1 MEKDVIF
8 HILGIP
14 QTKEEDEI
22 RNAYRSML
30 RENNPEDNPE
40 GFKRLRQ
47 AYEEALAYARKK
59 EDTQEVSDG
68 PKDEIDVWMELV
80 QNLYEDIHSRY
91 DIEKWNALFEDEVCY
106 GLDTSLE
113 ARKKLLLFLMDH
125 IHLPHEVW
133 KAVNKNFDLVADYE
147 QLKQQ
152 FPENFL
158 DFAIYYVDNETFLP
172 FELLDYRDLEEDGT
186 GADAYIDAYFEIKR
200 KNDTS
205 DCEGMEQALEEL
217 EAFGVYHPY
226 EEVERL
232 RFYNNSGRTK
242 DACRLAERLLGE
254 KWYAKSRDLTYAQL
268 YIGEAFWNAGRHQ
281 EAYELWT
288 QILEVEPRYYM
299 AKFYSAHY
307 LIEEKRYHEAKE
319 MLLELMDLDD
329 RNEKAVEMIREVN
342 EALIEELRT
351 KWENN
356 ETDPHLP
363 GNMMALE
370 LGWNLFQNDRM
381 QEAKELLEPLQVN
394 EEEQYDYCNLFGCLL
409 YQMGEYEQALP
420 YLEEWLA
427 RNKKLQPD
435 GTKKMEKR
443 LSRRGRACHTL
454 GGCYYKL
461 GRLKE
466 AEALIREA
474 IESYEKKGDRLNC
487 MQYLANFL
495 LETKQYERAV
505 EASEEILREDDGYYP
520 AYLSRQEAYFQLER
534 GQEVVDDYYHAID
547 IFPGFYKP
555 YLLAAEIFLQY
566 AQFED
571 AQSILERAK
580 EKKAE
585 FSPRMRLCEVKV
597 LRNLAQSY
605 EERQEAL
612 QQLQILDDLLQK
624 YLEQPDQVYRE
635 QWEKWDIEDASE
647 IMYERALLCWD
658 NNELEE
664 SLRYMGQAIQQN
676 RAKLQYRLV
685 RGHIYR
691 EKGEYRYALEDYDAA
706 LEGEQSAEIHYAM
719 GLCYDALQENEK
731 AAQCFIKT
739 AELDPNYRDVNDK
752 LAKYYIACYR
762 KKYRKQDYE
771 QAIYYATHHI
781 KLYPEAEA
789 WIRRGY
795 FYLDAYDLA
804 AAEADFKKAL
814 EQEPDRAKA
823 WFGLGCC
830 AQKRGENEQA
840 ITCFKRAAAR
850 IEQEPS
856 TLVFHQMALAYR
868 ALGEYDQAIACYEKN
883 LVYFPDET
891 DTWEKIGNLY
901 LWKEDYERAKQ
912 SYKKQ
917 TGIQRYS
924 NLGYCCLLQGKTVR
938 GLQYYRKRIRESS
951 DKEKAAS
958 YGALASVYFRQLGN
972 YQKAFFFYRKA
983 LSSARSAAKRSI
995 YALECA
1001 KCSKLMNKKE
1011 KARKYAILAEMLFR
1025 ESGQG
1030 KRQDYIEFPGFG
1042 PARQGNSGWYFLCV
1056 GKEKEAR
1063 EAFEKMGTSGRCQS
1077 CAYPICY
1084 ASRMYLGYF
1093 YWITGEKAKALTILQ
1108 ELQAQQ
1114 RNPYSLEAKNVVDR
1128 IE

>member
-14 QTKEEDEI
+14 QTKEEAEI
-22 RNAYRSML
+22 RNAYRCML

-59 EDTQEVSDG
+59 EDTKAVLNGS
-68 PKDEIDVWMELV
+68 KDEIDVWMEKI
-80 QNLYEDIHSRY
+80 QKLYEDIHSRY
-91 DIEKWNALFEDEVCY
+91 DIEKWKTLFEDEVCY

-133 KAVNKNFDLVADYE
+133 KEVNKNFDLVADYE

-152 FPENFL
+152 FPEKFL
-158 DFAIYYVDNETFLP
+158 EFAVYYVDNETFLP

-200 KNDTS
+200 KNDMT
-205 DCEGMEQALEEL
+205 DCEGVEQDLEDL
-217 EAFGVYHPY
+217 QAFGVYHPY
-226 EEVERL
+226 EKIERL
-232 RFYNNSGRTK
+232 RFYNNSKRK
-242 DACRLAERLLGE
+242 QEACRLAEQLLKE
-254 KWYAKSRDLTYAQL
+254 EWYVEGRDLTYAQL
-268 YIGEAFWNAGRHQ
+268 YIGEAFWNVGHRQ
-281 EAYELWT
+281 EAYQLWT
-288 QILEVEPRYYM
+288 RILEVEPRYYM
-299 AKFYSAHY
+299 AKFYSARY
-307 LIEEKRYHEAKE
+307 LLEEKRYHEAKE

-329 RNEKAVEMIREVN
+329 RNEKAVDMIRQVN

-363 GNMMALE
+363 GNMLALE
-370 LGWNLFQNDRM
+370 MGWNLFQNDRM
-381 QEAKELLEPLQVN
+381 QEAKELLEPLQV
-394 EEEQYDYCNLFGCLL
+394 EEEEKYDYCNLFGCLL
-409 YQMGEYEQALP
+409 YQMGEYEPALP

-443 LSRRGRACHTL
+443 ISRRGRACHTL

-461 GRLKE
+461 GRLEE

-474 IESYEKKGDRLNC
+474 IGNYERKGDRLNC

-520 AYLSRQEAYFQLER
+520 AYLSRQEAYFRLER

-547 IFPGFYKP
+547 IYPGFYKP
-555 YLLAAEIFLQY
+555 YLFAAEIFLQY
-566 AQFED
+566 GQFED

-585 FSPRMRLCEVKV
+585 FSPRLRLCEVKIQ
-597 LRNLAQSY
+597 RKLAQTY
-605 EERQEAL
+605 EERREAL
-612 QQLQILDDLLQK
+612 QQLQILDELLQK
-624 YLEQPDQVYRE
+624 HLEHPEQVYRE
-635 QWEKWDIEDASE
+635 QWEKWDIEDVSE

-664 SLRYMGQAIQQN
+664 ALRYMGQAIQQN
-676 RAKLQYRLV
+676 RGKLQYRLV

-706 LEGEQSAEIHYAM
+706 LEEEQSAEIHYAM
-719 GLCYDALQENEK
+719 GLCYDALQESEK

-739 AELDPNYRDVNDK
+739 VELDPNYRDVNDK
-752 LAKYYIACYR
+752 LAAYYIACYR
-762 KKYRKQDYE
+762 KKYRRQDHE
-771 QAIYYATHHI
+771 EAIYYATHHI
-781 KLYPEAEA
+781 RLYPETDA
-789 WIRRGY
+789 WLQRGT
-795 FYLDAYDLA
+795 FYLEAYA
-804 AAEADFKKAL
+804 FEEAEADFKKAL
-814 EQEPDRAKA
+814 EQEPDSAKA
-823 WFGLGCC
+823 WYGLGCC
-830 AQKRGENEQA
+830 AQRRGEAAQA
-840 ITCFKRAAAR
+840 IAYFKKAAKGM
-850 IEQEPS
+850 EQEPS
-856 TLVFHQMALAYR
+856 SRLFQQMALAYR
-868 ALGEYDQAIACYEKN
+868 ALGEYDKAIACYEKN
-883 LVYFPDET
+883 LRYFPKET
-891 DTWEKIGNLY
+891 EIWGKIGNLY
-901 LWKEDYERAKQ
+901 LCKKDYDRAKQ

-917 TGIQRYS
+917 TSIRRYS
-924 NLGYCCLLQGKTVR
+924 NLGCCYLLQGKTMF
-938 GLQYYRKRIRESS
+938 GLQYYRKRIRESN

-958 YGALASVYFRQLGN
+958 YAAMASAYFRYFGN
-972 YQKAFFFYRKA
+972 YQKAFLFYRRA
-983 LSSARSAAKRSI
+983 LSVAWSAAKRSE

-1001 KCSKLMNKKE
+1001 KCCRLMDKKE

-1030 KRQDYIEFPGFG
+1030 KRQDYIEFPEQESSRRGK
-1042 PARQGNSGWYFLCV
+1042 SGWYFLCI

-1063 EAFEKMGTSGRCQS
+1063 EEFEKMGLSGRCRS
-1077 CAYPICY
+1077 CAHPVCY
-1084 ASRMYLGYF
+1084 AGKMYLGYF
-1093 YWITGEKAKALTILQ
+1093 YQVTGEKEKALAILRD
-1108 ELQAQQ
+1108 LMIQQ
-1114 RNPYSLEAKNVVDR
+1114 GNPYKIEAKNVVEK
-1128 IE
+1128 IV